1 MFVDVNP
8 ESTPPTSAITS
19 PITPRTSRKGNSV
32 YAKKV
37 VLKVVS
43 FVSLK
48 VFSAWSTWL

>member
-8 ESTPPTSAITS
+8 ESTPTSAITS
-19 PITPRTSRKGNSV
+19 PIAHRRSPRKGNGV
-32 YAKKV
+32 YAKRV

-48 VFSAWSTWL
+48 VF